1 MRAAVP
7 DGPWSG
13 VAPDGPEML
22 HWSGLLERGGAGLPV
37 EPALEA
43 LERDDVACLIYTS
56 GTGGTPKGVML
67 THGNIL
73 ANCKGALELI
83 LDVGP
88 GRRDLPVFPAASPRL

>member
-1 MRAAVP
+1 
-7 DGPWSG
+7 
-13 VAPDGPEML
+13 ML

-56 GTGGTPKGVML
+56 GTGGAPKGVML

-83 LDVGP
+83 LDSVLGTRP
-88 GRRDLPVFPAASPRL
+88 SCLSCRSPMLMSIPAARCSR